1 MGYSDWMPEAFA
13 QRLNE
18 PEDQLS
24 ETPWEDSIRE
34 YAKPQIENWHTAQ
47 IYPVV
52 AFHPDYM
59 NRPELIGAALVG
71 KPRNPESSAVVL
83 HSLEDEVSDDL
94 CEFLDT
100 VMELNDG
107 LDTACEIMLAYH
119 RAIIPVKGE
128 TLDNWIEIFEDVARG
143 RRSTNLP
150 KLSVWKPEKTQIS
163 RTTLEGFVSDL
174 LRGFGE
180 EMANQIM
187 DKLIPEFDESF
198 KEEWA

>member
-1 MGYSDWMPEAFA
+1 MGYFDWMPEAFA
-13 QRLNE
+13 QRLTE

-24 ETPWEDSIRE
+24 EISWEDSIRK

-83 HSLEDEVSDDL
+83 YSLEDEVSDDL

-100 VMELNDG
+100 IMELNDG

-163 RTTLEGFVSDL
+163 RTTLDGFVSDL

-180 EMANQIM
+180 EMANQIL
-187 DKLIPEFDESF
+187 DKLMPEFDESF

>member
-1 MGYSDWMPEAFA
+1 MGYSDWIPEAFA
-13 QRLNE
+13 QRLTE

-24 ETPWEDSIRE
+24 EISWEDSIRE
-34 YAKPQIENWHTAQ
+34 YAKPQIENWRTAQ
-47 IYPVV
+47 IHPVV

-83 HSLEDEVSDDL
+83 YSLEDEVSDDL

-100 VMELNDG
+100 VMELGDG

-128 TLDNWIEIFEDVARG
+128 TLDNWIEIFQDVASG

-150 KLSVWKPEKTQIS
+150 KLSVWKPEKTVIR
-163 RTTLEGFVSDL
+163 RTSLEGFVSDL

-187 DKLIPEFDESF
+187 DKIMPEFDESF